1 MSIATYDQAR
11 RAIAKMPREK
21 IDELVLDVIEA
32 LYGETPCDG
41 DEDDKKSEHL
51 ADPESGMIL
60 NAGHEWSPDELETVA
75 SILHRNHLNPTQLLK
90 L

>member
-11 RAIAKMPREK
+11 RAIAAMPREK

-41 DEDDKKSEHL
+41 DEDDEKSEHL
-51 ADPESGMIL
+51 ADTMSGMVL
-60 NAGHEWSPDELETVA
+60 NSELEWTPANIEQVA
-75 SILHRNHLNPTQLLK
+75 LHLDRFKLNPTPLSK